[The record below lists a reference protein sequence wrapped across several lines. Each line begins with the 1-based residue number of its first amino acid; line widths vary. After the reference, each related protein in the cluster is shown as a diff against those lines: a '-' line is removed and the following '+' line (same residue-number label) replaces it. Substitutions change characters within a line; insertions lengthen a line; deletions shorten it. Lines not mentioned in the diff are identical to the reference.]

1 MASPKKALIVGASAG
16 IGRELVIQLAAE
28 GWLVGAVA
36 RRSDKLEELR
46 QLHPALVKP
55 YVHDVTAHA
64 EVPELFARIALELEG
79 LDMIVY
85 CAGVMPEVA
94 PDEYNTA
101 KDRAMLAVNDLGA
114 IAWLNEAANRFG
126 QVGHGTIIGIGSV
139 AGDRGRA
146 GQPVYNASKAFL
158 HSYLESLRNRLSRKG
173 VTVVTI
179 KPGPVQTDLI
189 SHLKIP
195 NAMPAAEAAR
205 RILKK
210 RSKSGEHYLKF
221 SHKIVFWLIRHL
233 PSWLMRR
240 LKI

>member
-1 MASPKKALIVGASAG
+1 
-16 IGRELVIQLAAE
+16 
-28 GWLVGAVA
+28 VA
-36 RRSDKLEELR
+36 RREDKLEELR
-46 QLHPALVKP
+46 QEHPALVKIFA
-55 YVHDVTAHA
+55 HDVTAHA

-79 LDMIVY
+79 LDMVIY

-94 PDEYNTA
+94 PDEYNTV

-114 IAWLNEAANRFG
+114 IAWLNVAADRFG

-146 GQPVYNASKAFL
+146 AQPVYNASKAFL

-173 VTVVTI
+173 VRVVTI

-195 NAMPAAEAAR
+195 NAMSPAEAAR

-210 RSKSGEHYLKF
+210 RSKAGEHYLKF
-221 SHKIVFWLIRHL
+221 SHKVVFWVIRHL